1 MTLWVTVLLSQL
13 KRRKSHLYLCVC
25 SSLLNDSDIGV
36 STLAH
41 THTLTCSH
49 THTENNQP
57 RALHKNLLICRNKQV
72 PGCFTTAGIHVL
84 NQFYLSLTL
93 LLLLLLMMMM
103 LLLLPLFLLLL
114 ILLLLWALW
123 AKNHWFL
130 LWILVQESET
140 GAITRFLLEKSV

>member
-1 MTLWVTVLLSQL
+1 MFEV
-13 KRRKSHLYLCVC
+13 R
-25 SSLLNDSDIGV
+25 SSDTTARCNVHPHSCLADTWSLNDSV
-36 STLAH
+36 SHCTVVPAEEEEVSLISVCVLIFVKRLRYWCVDPRAHTH

-114 ILLLLWALW
+114 ILLLL
-123 AKNHWFL
+123 
-130 LWILVQESET
+130 
-140 GAITRFLLEKSV
+140 